1 VRYNAA
7 NSLAFDFQH
16 RAARDKLLRMLAQDS
31 DAGCRRVAA
40 GGIGNLFQDTKERG
54 VLDALA
60 NAALNDADEYV
71 RASAYKA
78 LQIVSGVSR
87 DEHLC
92 LLRSQDLVR
101 C

>member
-1 VRYNAA
+1 
-7 NSLAFDFQH
+7 
-16 RAARDKLLRMLAQDS
+16 MLAQDS